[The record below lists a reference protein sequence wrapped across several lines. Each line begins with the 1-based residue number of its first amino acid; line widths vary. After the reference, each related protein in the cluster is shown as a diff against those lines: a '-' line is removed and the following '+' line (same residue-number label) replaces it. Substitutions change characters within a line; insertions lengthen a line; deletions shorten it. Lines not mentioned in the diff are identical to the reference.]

1 MAVDPKATLVTYL
14 QRARDTLVWKLEGVS
29 EYDARRPMTPTGTS
43 LLGLVKHCAWVEAG
57 YFGETFGR
65 PFPEPAPWDG
75 DDDADPHDDLYA
87 LPTESRQDILDLYR
101 RVQAWAAETID
112 SLDLDAEGHVPWWGD
127 RNPVTLH
134 WILVHCVAEVQ
145 HHAGHADI
153 LRELIDGA
161 TGYLPDHSNH
171 PADGYD
177 WSAYLA
183 RVQAAADV
191 FRHP

>member
-1 MAVDPKATLVTYL
+1 MSIDPKATLVTYL
-14 QRARDTLVWKLEGVS
+14 QRARDSLVWKLDGAS
-29 EYDARRPMTPTGTS
+29 DYDIRRPMTPTGTS

-65 PFPEPAPWDG
+65 PFPEAAPWDG

-87 LPTESRQDILDLYR
+87 LSTESREDIINLYR
-101 RVQAWAAETID
+101 RVQRWAAQTID
-112 SLDLDAEGHVPWWGD
+112 SLDLEAEGNVKWWGD

-153 LRELIDGA
+153 LRETIDGA
-161 TGYLPDHSNH
+161 VGYLPEHSNL
-171 PADGYD
+171 PDGDYD
-177 WSAYLA
+177 WAAYLA
-183 RVQAAADV
+183 RVQAAADG
-191 FRHP
+191 FR

>member
-1 MAVDPKATLVTYL
+1 VTVAEDVKATLVTYL
-14 QRARDTLVWKLEGVS
+14 QRGRDSLVWKLDGLS

-75 DDDADPHDDLYA
+75 HEGADPHDDLYA
-87 LPTESRQDILDLYR
+87 LATESREDVLGLYQ
-101 RVQAWAAETID
+101 RVQEWAAQTIEE
-112 SLDLDAEGHVPWWGD
+112 LDLDAEGHVPWWGD

-134 WILVHCVAEVQ
+134 CILVHCIAEVQ

-153 LRELIDGA
+153 VRETIDGA
-161 TGYLPDHSNH
+161 TGYLPQHSNH
-171 PADGYD
+171 PDDGYD
-177 WSAYLA
+177 WPAYLA
-183 RVQAAADV
+183 RVQAAADG
-191 FRHP
+191 FR

>member
-1 MAVDPKATLVTYL
+1 MAADPKQTLVTYL

-43 LLGLVKHCAWVEAG
+43 LLGLVKHCAWVEAE
-57 YFGETFGR
+57 YFGATFGR
-65 PFPEPAPWDG
+65 PFPEPPPWDG

-87 LPTESRQDILDLYR
+87 LASESREDILSLYQ
-101 RVQAWAAETID
+101 RVQAHAARTIEE
-112 SLDLDAEGHVPWWGD
+112 LDLETEGHVLWWGD

-153 LRELIDGA
+153 VREMVDGA
-161 TGYLPDHSNH
+161 TGFLPEHSNH
-171 PADGYD
+171 PDDGYD
-177 WSAYLA
+177 WPGYLA
-183 RVQAAADV
+183 RVQAAADA
-191 FRHP
+191 FR